1 MYLSEEN
8 LLPFKPQRMQQRRL
22 WKSGVLR
29 VLLLRLGSRGGP
41 LPWNL
46 RVEFPKTT
54 SAEISNE
61 KGKLGHLAR
70 PPASFLHCG

>member
-1 MYLSEEN
+1 MQTPKDATEEASEIRGPECPPP
-8 LLPFKPQRMQQRRL
+8 LP
-22 WKSGVLR
+22 
-29 VLLLRLGSRGGP
+29 GSRGGP

-54 SAEISNE
+54 STEISNE